1 MTNNAR
7 SLEQLAWAIQAS
19 VGQFKLILARCN
31 YLQQRDRLIA
41 RLQEISAVKISVLT
55 LQPSQRTLY
64 TAIREQLGDNVQAL
78 MILGLEKLQDLP
90 QMLTSANQVR
100 EEFRK
105 SFSFP
110 IVLWVSDE
118 IHKQLMQI
126 APDLES
132 WATTKNFD
140 ITIDEIN
147 NFIVNTATQL
157 FADILDINLEI
168 ITEIKSACQALQN
181 QGQDLAPELK
191 ANCDFLLGLVA
202 YINKNLDSAISYYN
216 QSLDYWQTNNNFE
229 RQGKI
234 LTQITICY
242 YEKYRETERNLPI
255 SRKQE
260 PAEQSFYATATN
272 HEAGDIAFASVA
284 VPAGAQVVN
293 RETIKDYLQQSIA
306 AFEAAQRPD
315 LIANSLDKFGIV
327 LRCLQDWQQ
336 LKTLAAQ
343 ALIIHEADNN
353 IIKISQ
359 DYGFLSEI
367 ALAENDWQQAKEL
380 SLKALTYLTTENQ
393 PDAQEVS
400 RINITTHRQELLLIL
415 AQAQHNLDDTPT
427 AINNLAAARKLGI
440 TDNDPQ
446 LYLRILEKLQ
456 QLYFQQKQ
464 YLEAFNA
471 KQEARS
477 IEQQFGL
484 RAFVG
489 AGRLQAT
496 KQLDTQVLTAVPA
509 NNQDNIAPEIAASGR
524 QLDVERVIERIGRP
538 DYKLIVIHGQSG
550 VGKSSLV
557 NAGLIPAL
565 KQKAIGVQDNL
576 VVAIRVYTNWLEELA
591 RELLGEEQGEGSRE
605 QGAGGRGQGELR
617 GDNSSLLLDD
627 FSLEQDRLSL
637 EQDSSSL
644 KQDNSS
650 FLTDSSSSE
659 GDNSSFLLDS
669 SSSEHDS
676 PSSEGDNSSFLPDS
690 PSSEGDNPSFLLD
703 SSSSEDDNST
713 LSSDN
718 LTSKPNNPT
727 SEPPLVPLPP
737 APCPFPPAP
746 CPLPLALITKLQ
758 ENAQHNLRTVLIFDQ
773 FEEFFFVYPEPK
785 QRRQFFEFLGECL
798 NILSVKVILSLRI
811 DYLHYLLECNRL
823 GSLKIIGNDIL
834 SNNVLYE
841 LGNFSPDDTKSII
854 QRLTQNT
861 SFYLEPG
868 LIDQLVQDLAG
879 ELGEVRPIEL
889 QVVGAQLQ
897 TENITT
903 LAKYQ
908 ELGGNAKEELVKR
921 YLAEVVDDCGAENQQ
936 AAELLLYLLTDDKGT
951 RPLKTRVEIERDL
964 QQYFSFSED
973 QSEDIPPTP
982 LKKGGYMGAF
992 NFFNKQGKILPST
1005 PLLRGSQQ
1013 AGGSNHQVLNASRL
1027 NLILEIFVKSGLVVL
1042 LPEKPADRYQL
1053 VHDYLAAFI
1062 RQQQEPKLKQVM
1074 AELEEERKQR
1084 KISEAKLNKLLKRA
1098 LMGSVAAGLVLAG
1111 LAVTAW
1117 DAARRAEEQKKQA
1130 DVNEINALTNSSE
1143 ALFLSELNFDSLIEG
1158 LKAAENLK
1166 NAELAIP
1173 STRMQTIATLRQA
1186 VYLQPDENKFRE
1198 RNTIEGHSGYV
1209 LSVSFSAD
1217 GKTIATASDDR
1228 TVKLW
1233 DISGKPLQTLKGH
1246 SGSVN
1251 SVSFSADGKTIATA
1265 SDDRTVK
1272 LWDISGKPLQTLK
1285 GHSGRVNSVSFSAD
1299 GKTIATASDDRTVK
1313 LWDISGK
1320 PLQTLKGHSGS
1331 VNSVSFSADG
1341 KTIAT
1346 ASFDNT
1352 VKLWDIS
1359 GKPLQTLPSERYAN
1373 KGHSGSVNSVSF
1385 SADGKTI
1392 ATASFDNT
1400 VKLWDIS
1407 GKPLQTLKGHSGSVS
1422 SVSFSADGKTI
1433 ATASFDNTVKLWD
1446 ISGKP
1451 LQTLK
1456 GHSGWV
1462 LSVSFNP
1469 DGKTIASASL
1479 DSTVKLWDISGKP
1492 LTTLK
1497 GHSNWVNSVSF
1508 NPDGKTIA
1516 TASSDNTV
1524 KLWDISGKP
1533 LTTLKGHSGRVKGVS
1548 FSADGKT
1555 IATAGLDKTVKLWDI
1570 SGKPLTTLKGHSGS
1584 VNSVSFSADGKT
1596 IATASFDKTVK
1607 LWDISGKPLTTLKGH
1622 SGSVNS
1628 VSFSADGKTIATASD
1643 DRTVKLWDI
1652 SGKLLTTLKGHSA
1665 DVNSVSFSADGKT
1678 IATASF
1684 DNTVKLWDIS
1694 GKPLTTL
1701 KGHSGSV
1708 NSVSFSPNGKTI
1720 ATASSDNTVKLWDIS
1735 GKLLTTLKGHSG
1747 SVNSVSFS
1755 ADGKTIASAS
1765 EDSTVILWDLDLDN
1779 LLASSCNW
1787 LNNYLAIHPDV
1798 LQDLKACQTS
1808 AMKKAAAPALV
1819 TQGEELA
1826 RKEDINL
1833 AVAKFRQALEWN
1845 PSLKFDPQAKA
1856 KQLADASA
1864 LVEKGESLVPAGNLD
1879 GAVANFQQ
1887 ALQLDPSLDFKPKAK
1902 AATLLVEQGTSLV
1915 WQDKFKEALA
1925 AYTNAQQ
1932 LDPKV
1937 KIAADDWDTLCWQGS
1952 LQKQAADVM
1961 FACNQA
1967 VKLAPDNGSIRDSRG
1982 LARALTGDYKGA
1994 IADFEAYIAQT
2005 IDQDGKAQRQSWV
2018 KDLKAGKNPITD
2030 DVLKKLQNY

>member
-41 RLQEISAVKISVLT
+41 RLQEISAVQISVLT
-55 LQPSQRTLY
+55 LKPSQRTLY

-110 IVLWVSDE
+110 IVLWVNDE

-147 NFIVNTATQL
+147 NFIVNTAAQL
-157 FADILDINLEI
+157 FDDILDINLEI

-202 YINKNLDSAISYYN
+202 YINKNLDGAISYYN

-242 YEKYRETERNLPI
+242 YEKYRETERNLPQ
-255 SRKQE
+255 SSNQE
-260 PAEQSFYATATN
+260 QSEQSFYATATN
-272 HEAGDIAFASVA
+272 HEAGDTAFDSIAA
-284 VPAGAQVVN
+284 PTGEQVVY
-293 RETIKDYLQQSIA
+293 RETIKNYLQQSIA
-306 AFEAAQRPD
+306 AFETAQRPD

-327 LRCLQDWQQ
+327 LRCFQDWQQ
-336 LKTLAAQ
+336 LKTLATQ
-343 ALIIHEADNN
+343 ALIIHEANN
-353 IIKISQ
+353 NSIKVSQ
-359 DYGFLSEI
+359 DNGFLAEI
-367 ALAENDWQQAKEL
+367 ALAEKDWQQAKEL
-380 SLKALTYLTTENQ
+380 AQKALTYLATENQ

-400 RINITTHRQELLLIL
+400 RVNLTTHRQELLLIL
-415 AQAQHNLDDTPT
+415 AQAQQNLDETPT

-591 RELLGEEQGEGSRE
+591 RVLLGEEQGEGSRE

-650 FLTDSSSSE
+650 FLPDSSSSE

-676 PSSEGDNSSFLPDS
+676 PSSEGDNSSFLLDS
-690 PSSEGDNPSFLLD
+690 SSSEGDNSSFLLD
-703 SSSSEDDNST
+703 SSSSKDDNST
-713 LSSDN
+713 LSPDN

-727 SEPPLVPLPP
+727 SEPPLVPLLP

-746 CPLPLALITKLQ
+746 CPSSLALITKLR
-758 ENAQHNLRTVLIFDQ
+758 ENAQRNLRTVIIFDQ

-868 LIDQLVQDLAG
+868 LSDQLVQDLAG

-951 RPLKTRVEIERDL
+951 RPLKTRAEIERDL
-964 QQYFSFSED
+964 LQYFSFSEV
-973 QSEDIPPTP
+973 QAAEIPPTP
-982 LKKGGYMGAF
+982 LEKGGYMAAF
-992 NFFNKQGKILPST
+992 SFFNKQDKILPST
-1005 PLLRGSQQ
+1005 PLLRGSTQ

-1084 KISEAKLNKLLKRA
+1084 KISEAKLNSFLKRA

-1130 DVNEINALTNSSE
+1130 DVSEINAITNSSE

-1158 LKAAENLK
+1158 LKAGGNLK
-1166 NAELAIP
+1166 NAELATS

-1186 VYLQPDENKFRE
+1186 VYLQLDENKFRE
-1198 RNTIEGHSGYV
+1198 RNTLEGHSDYV
-1209 LSVSFSAD
+1209 RGVSFSPD
-1217 GKTIATASDDR
+1217 GKTIASASDDR

-1233 DISGKPLQTLKGH
+1233 DISGKPLKTLQGHSGSVWGVSFSPDGKTISTASSDRTVKLWDTNGKPLKTLQGHSSDVRVVSFSPDGKTIASASSDRTLKLWDTNGKLLKTLQGH
-1246 SGSVN
+1246 SSDVWGVSFSPDSKTIATASSDRTVKLWDTNGKLLKTLQGHNGSVN
-1251 SVSFSADGKTIATA
+1251 SVSFSPDGKTIATA
-1265 SDDRTVK
+1265 SSDRTVK
-1272 LWDISGKPLQTLK
+1272 LWDTNGKPLKTLQR
-1285 GHSGRVNSVSFSAD
+1285 HSASVNSVSFSPD
-1299 GKTIATASDDRTVK
+1299 GKTIATASSDTTVK
-1313 LWDISGK
+1313 LWDTNGK
-1320 PLQTLKGHSGS
+1320 PLKTLQGHNGS
-1331 VNSVSFSADG
+1331 VWGVSFSPDGKTISTASSDSTVKLWDTNGKLLKTLQGHSAPVNSLSFSPDG

-1346 ASFDNT
+1346 ASSDT
-1352 VKLWDIS
+1352 TAKLWDTN
-1359 GKPLQTLPSERYAN
+1359 GKLLKTLQ
-1373 KGHSGSVNSVSF
+1373 GHSAPVNSLSF
-1385 SADGKTI
+1385 SPDGKTI
-1392 ATASFDNT
+1392 ATASSDT
-1400 VKLWDIS
+1400 TAKLWDTN
-1407 GKPLQTLKGHSGSVS
+1407 GKLLKTLQGHSGYVD
-1422 SVSFSADGKTI
+1422 SVSFSPDGKTI
-1433 ATASFDNTVKLWD
+1433 ATASSDTTAKLWNTNGKLLKTLQGHSGYVRGVSFGPDGKTITTASSDSTVKLWNTN
-1446 ISGKP
+1446 GKLLKT
-1451 LQTLK
+1451 LQ
-1456 GHSGWV
+1456 GHSGDVWG
-1462 LSVSFNP
+1462 VSFSP

-1479 DSTVKLWDISGKP
+1479 DTTVKLWNTNGK
-1492 LTTLK
+1492 LLKTLQ
-1497 GHSNWVNSVSF
+1497 GHSGDVNSLSF
-1508 NPDGKTIA
+1508 SPDGKTIA
-1516 TASSDNTV
+1516 TASSDRTV
-1524 KLWDISGKP
+1524 KLWDTNGK
-1533 LTTLKGHSGRVKGVS
+1533 LLKTLQGHSGDVRGVN
-1548 FSADGKT
+1548 FS
-1555 IATAGLDKTVKLWDI
+1555 
-1570 SGKPLTTLKGHSGS
+1570 P
-1584 VNSVSFSADGKT
+1584 DGKT
-1596 IATASFDKTVK
+1596 IATAS
-1607 LWDISGKPLTTLKGH
+1607 S
-1622 SGSVNS
+1622 
-1628 VSFSADGKTIATASD
+1628 
-1643 DRTVKLWDI
+1643 
-1652 SGKLLTTLKGHSA
+1652 
-1665 DVNSVSFSADGKT
+1665 
-1678 IATASF
+1678 
-1684 DNTVKLWDIS
+1684 
-1694 GKPLTTL
+1694 
-1701 KGHSGSV
+1701 
-1708 NSVSFSPNGKTI
+1708 
-1720 ATASSDNTVKLWDIS
+1720 
-1735 GKLLTTLKGHSG
+1735 
-1747 SVNSVSFS
+1747 
-1755 ADGKTIASAS
+1755 
-1765 EDSTVILWDLDLDN
+1765 DSTVILWDLDLDN
-1779 LLASSCNW
+1779 LLASGCNW
-1787 LNNYLAIHPDV
+1787 LNNYLAIHADV
-1798 LQDLKACQTS
+1798 LEDLKACQTP
-1808 AMKKAAAPALV
+1808 AIKKEAAPALV
-1819 TQGEELA
+1819 AEGEELA
-1826 RKEDINL
+1826 RKEYINL

-1864 LVEKGESLVPAGNLD
+1864 LVEKGESLVQAGNLD

-1902 AATLLVEQGTSLV
+1902 AATLLVEEAANLITE
-1915 WQDKFKEALA
+1915 DKFKEALA
-1925 AYTNAQQ
+1925 AYTKAQQ
-1932 LDPKV
+1932 FDPKV
-1937 KIAADDWDTLCWQGS
+1937 EISANSWNHLCWQGS
-1952 LQKQAADVM
+1952 LHKQAADVM

-1967 VKLAPDNGSIRDSRG
+1967 VKLAPKGYIRDSRG
-1982 LARALTGDYKGA
+1982 LARALTGDYQGA

-2005 IDQDGKAQRQSWV
+2005 DDKDKKAQRQSWV

-2030 DVLKKLQNY
+2030 DVLKRLQN